1 MNMTESNHTN
11 VERRTEKRLK
21 GIFPVR
27 VRGITAAGQLFEM
40 HTLAD
45 NISEGGLYLQL
56 PYALQVGMSL
66 FTLIRLPG
74 GASLAARGRI
84 VREEA
89 KQMGLNGIAV
99 CFSHRRLIPII
110 SID

>member
-1 MNMTESNHTN
+1 MTESNHN
-11 VERRTEKRLK
+11 DVERRAEQRLK

-27 VRGITAAGQLFEM
+27 VRGITAAGQVFEL

-56 PYALQVGMSL
+56 PYALQIGMSL
-66 FTLIRLPG
+66 FTLVRLPG

-84 VREEA
+84 VREEK
-89 KQMGLNGIAV
+89 KQMGLSGIAV
-99 CFSHRRLIPII
+99 HFSHRRLIPII

>member
-1 MNMTESNHTN
+1 MTDSNHSD
-11 VERRTEKRLK
+11 VERRAEKRLK

-27 VRGITAAGQLFEM
+27 VRGITASGQLFEM

-56 PYALQVGMSL
+56 PYALHVGMSL
-66 FTLIRLPG
+66 FALVRLPG

-89 KQMGLNGIAV
+89 KQTGLSGIAV

-110 SID
+110 STD